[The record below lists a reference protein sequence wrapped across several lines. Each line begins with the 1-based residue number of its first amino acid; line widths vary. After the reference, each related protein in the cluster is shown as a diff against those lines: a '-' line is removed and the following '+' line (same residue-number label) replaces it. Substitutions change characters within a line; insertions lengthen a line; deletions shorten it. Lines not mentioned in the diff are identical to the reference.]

1 MATSVESDEES
12 FQLESSVRGHH
23 VFKSVWTPVVGQLL
37 QVQAETGNSHDAYAI
52 AVILDDNLV
61 GHLPREFSR
70 VAFYFLQ
77 HGGRITCE
85 ITGSRRLS
93 TVPNKGLVVPCLY
106 RFWGKPA
113 IIKRLVK
120 VMTNK
125 DKKTQSEQ

>member
-1 MATSVESDEES
+1 MATSTLDEEES

-23 VFKSVWTPVVGQLL
+23 VYKFVWTLVVGQFL
-37 QVQAETGNSHDAYAI
+37 QVQPEAENSHDAYAI
-52 AVILDDNLV
+52 AVILDDVVV

-93 TVPNKGLVVPCLY
+93 DVHNKGLIVPCLY
-106 RFWGKPA
+106 TFWGKPA

-125 DKKTQSEQ
+125 DKKMQ

>member
-1 MATSVESDEES
+1 MATSTLDEEES

-23 VFKSVWTPVVGQLL
+23 VYKFVWTLVVGQFL
-37 QVQAETGNSHDAYAI
+37 QVQPEAENSHDAYAI
-52 AVILDDNLV
+52 AVILDDVDV

-93 TVPNKGLVVPCLY
+93 DVRNKGLIVPCLY
-106 RFWGKPA
+106 TFWGRPA
-113 IIKRLVK
+113 IIKRVI
-120 VMTNK
+120 TNK
-125 DKKTQSEQ
+125 DKKMQKQIV